1 MSKRQQQQVEKRSAG
16 FMAEFKKLLYRH
28 QAWEVWSDFCALSAC
43 AIANAVDKRHFET
56 REKMYLDTIK
66 RYNKQEQEVFPV
78 LFAETVLE
86 LERNPDQDFLGKMFM
101 QLELGNH
108 WKGQFFTPY
117 HVCHLMA
124 KLNLDEQKEN
134 LERKGWI
141 SVGDCCCGA
150 GAMLI
155 AFANACRQEK
165 INYQQDVLFIAQDI
179 DSTAAYMCYI
189 QLSLLGC
196 AGYVK
201 IGNALTEPLVAGDS
215 AKETVWCTPMYFSQ
229 VWRMRR
235 FLESMKAMFPE
246 EEKPEEHEETLLI
259 LYKAKSQTSGNLKG
273 DNTMKEL
280 QKQIEKTKKGS
291 LEYCIG
297 QMLLSRCEG
306 DPAAEEIV
314 EKDLATKGTELT
326 ACAKKLFD
334 YARAHKQ
341 DNCYCMEDEEAEK
354 IIFEFYGI
362 GQKEPAPQEPEK
374 PVVPEAVQADRLMFS
389 LEDLL

>member
-43 AIANAVDKRHFET
+43 AIANAVDKRHYQT

-141 SVGDCCCGA
+141 SVGDCCCG
-150 GAMLI
+150 G
-155 AFANACRQEK
+155 F
-165 INYQQDVLFIAQDI
+165 
-179 DSTAAYMCYI
+179 
-189 QLSLLGC
+189 
-196 AGYVK
+196 
-201 IGNALTEPLVAGDS
+201 
-215 AKETVWCTPMYFSQ
+215 W
-229 VWRMRR
+229 
-235 FLESMKAMFPE
+235 KA
-246 EEKPEEHEETLLI
+246 
-259 LYKAKSQTSGNLKG
+259 
-273 DNTMKEL
+273 
-280 QKQIEKTKKGS
+280 
-291 LEYCIG
+291 
-297 QMLLSRCEG
+297 
-306 DPAAEEIV
+306 
-314 EKDLATKGTELT
+314 
-326 ACAKKLFD
+326 
-334 YARAHKQ
+334 
-341 DNCYCMEDEEAEK
+341 
-354 IIFEFYGI
+354 
-362 GQKEPAPQEPEK
+362 
-374 PVVPEAVQADRLMFS
+374 
-389 LEDLL
+389 